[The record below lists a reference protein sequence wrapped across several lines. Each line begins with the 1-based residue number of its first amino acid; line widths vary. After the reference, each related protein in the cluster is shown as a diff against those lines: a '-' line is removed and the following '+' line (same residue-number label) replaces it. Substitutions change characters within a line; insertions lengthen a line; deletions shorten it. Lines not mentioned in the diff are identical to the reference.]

1 MYYNGVYHLFYQYN
15 PYSAEWG
22 NISWAHS
29 VSYNLIDWINL
40 EHAII
45 PSEPYDIKG
54 CWSGSATLL
63 PEDNKPVILY
73 TGDTLADHQVQ
84 NLAIPKNLSDPFLQE
99 WVKSSHNPLMTPV
112 GIDPT
117 FYRDPTTAWQSSDKT
132 WRVVIGSQIDGHG
145 AAILY
150 KSKDFIKWERADK
163 LLHSSNK
170 TGMWECPDFYPVSTN
185 DQNGLDTSVNGEDI
199 KHVLKASF
207 KLSDYY
213 IIGTYDSE
221 TDGFRVDF
229 DFMDDIIQLRYDY
242 GVFYASKSF
251 YDGAKKRR
259 ILWGWVLEADNK
271 SDDINRGWSGLQS
284 IPRSISLDKKGKQ
297 LIQWPIE
304 EVEELR
310 SKEVSFNN
318 KEINS
323 GNVFEIA
330 GITASQADVEVSFSL
345 PNLKGVELIDERVH
359 DPQLLCRQNNA
370 SVSGV
375 YGPFGFLVLASENLT
390 EQTAIFF
397 RVFKGRDKFVVL
409 MCSDQSRSSVAT
421 SVDQTIFGSFLDV
434 DPNQIISLRTLVF
447 RFGGILEEQ
456 QNEQPHRTGFH
467 FQPLKNWMNECN
479 GSSPSRPIHP
489 NRILVLCYRSCFFS
503 YIYIYCVGN
512 VTGPMYYKG
521 VYHLFY
527 QYNPYSA
534 EWGNI
539 SWAHSVSYN
548 LIDWI
553 NLELAMIPSEPYD
566 IKGCWSGSAT
576 IVDNKPFMLYTGIN
590 FAEEQVQNLAT
601 PKNLSDPFLQEW
613 VKSPLNPLIT
623 PVDIDP
629 NFYRDPSTA
638 WQSVDKMW
646 RILIGSQIDG
656 HGAAILYKSND
667 FIKWE
672 RADKLF
678 LSSNKSVILECPDFY
693 PVSTNDR
700 NGLDTSVNGD
710 DIKHVF
716 KASNFSDADYYIIGT
731 YDSKTDG
738 FIGDSELMDDIIQLR
753 HDYGV
758 FYGSKSFYDGAKKRR
773 ILWGW
778 VLEADNKS
786 NDIIRGW
793 SGLQSIP
800 RTVLLDKNGKQ
811 LIHWPIEEVEQLRG
825 EKVSLK
831 NKEIKSGSVFEIEG
845 ITASQADVEV
855 SFNLQNLEG
864 AELIDERVHDP
875 QLLCRQSN
883 ASVSGVYGPFGL
895 LVLASEDLTE
905 QTAIFFRVFKG
916 RDNYVVLMCS
926 DQSRSS
932 VTTSVKE
939 AIFGSFLDVDP
950 NQIISLRTLIDHSII
965 ESFGGKGKSCIT
977 TRVYPKMATGK
988 DAHIYVFNNG
998 TRSVTISSLSA
1009 WSMRNAQIAEIIKEE
1024 SPQNVQTVSLI

>member
-40 EHAII
+40 EHALI

-63 PEDNKPVILY
+63 PEDSKPVILY

-112 GIDPT
+112 GISPT

-163 LLHSSNK
+163 LLHSSNR

-199 KHVLKASF
+199 KHVFKASF
-207 KLSDYY
+207 NLSDYY

-221 TDGFRVDF
+221 TDGFIVDF

-297 LIQWPIE
+297 LMQWPIE

-310 SKEVSFNN
+310 SKEVSFKN
-318 KEINS
+318 KEIKS

-359 DPQLLCRQNNA
+359 NPQLLCRQNNA

-375 YGPFGFLVLASENLT
+375 YGPFGLLVLASEDLA
-390 EQTAIFF
+390 ERTAIFF

-421 SVDQTIFGSFLDV
+421 SVEQTIFGSFLDV
-434 DPNQIISLRTLVF
+434 DPNQIISLRSLIDHSIIENFGGKGKSVITVRVYPKMATGKNAHIYVF
-447 RFGGILEEQ
+447 NNGTKSVTISSLSAWIRFGGDLETQ
-456 QNEQPHRTGFH
+456 QNEQPQRHRTGFH
-467 FQPLKNWMNECN
+467 FQPLKNWMN
-479 GSSPSRPIHP
+479 
-489 NRILVLCYRSCFFS
+489 
-503 YIYIYCVGN
+503 
-512 VTGPMYYKG
+512 
-521 VYHLFY
+521 
-527 QYNPYSA
+527 

-553 NLELAMIPSEPYD
+553 NLEHAMIPSEPYD
-566 IKGCWSGSAT
+566 IEGCWSGSAT

-629 NFYRDPSTA
+629 TFYRDPTTA
-638 WQSVDKMW
+638 WQSSDEMW

-672 RADKLF
+672 RADKIF
-678 LSSNKSVILECPDFY
+678 LSSNKTAMLECPDFY
-693 PVSTNDR
+693 PVSTNDQ
-700 NGLDTSVNGD
+700 NGLDTSVNGE

-738 FIGDSELMDDIIQLR
+738 FIGDFEFMDDTIQLR

-758 FYGSKSFYDGAKKRR
+758 FYASKSFYDGAKKRR

-778 VLEADNKS
+778 VLEADSKS

-800 RTVLLDKNGKQ
+800 RTILLDKNGKQ
-811 LIHWPIEEVEQLRG
+811 LIHWPVEEVEELRG

-831 NKEIKSGSVFEIEG
+831 NKEIKSGGVFEIEG

-855 SFNLQNLEG
+855 SFNLQNVEG

-875 QLLCRQSN
+875 QLLCRQNN

-895 LVLASEDLTE
+895 LVLASKDLTE

-916 RDNYVVLMCS
+916 HDNYVVLMCS

-977 TRVYPKMATGK
+977 TRVYPNMATGK

-998 TRSVTISSLSA
+998 TRSVTVSSLSA
-1009 WSMRNAQIAEIIKEE
+1009 WSMRHAQIADIIKEE
-1024 SPQNVQTVSLI
+1024 SPQNVSLI